1 MVETSWWT
9 YVQELIGDDSPAE
22 AAARAGFDK
31 SAFTRWKKGANADP
45 AFVVRLVRAYGGS
58 VLEGLVAAGT
68 ITNREAGLMGRAPS
82 PRIALQAAPDDL
94 LLSEVQRRMGR
105 ADLSWPRDSS
115 AAIEYDDGELGHL
128 ITLNPAASDA
138 DADHDPDAEVEA
150 QQSEP

>member
-1 MVETSWWT
+1 MAETTWWT
-9 YVQELIGDDSPAE
+9 YVQALIGDDSPAE

-68 ITNREAGLMGRAPS
+68 ISAQEAGVAGRGQS
-82 PRIALQAAPDDL
+82 PRAALRGVPNDL
-94 LLSEVQRRMGR
+94 LLGEVERRMGR
-105 ADLSWPRDSS
+105 FDISWSDDS
-115 AAIEYDDGELGHL
+115 AIEYDDEQLGQL

-138 DADHDPDAEVEA
+138 DDHDPDAEVEA
-150 QQSEP
+150 QQDEP